1 MVPGV
6 GYGANAL
13 NTRTSL
19 DAPHPSPL
27 PLWGEGVALF
37 EAPHPSPLPC
47 GERGLLFSRPSPP
60 VGRGGC
66 SFRGPSPQPS
76 PLRGEGVPDNW
87 PVPVIT
93 VGRQFG
99 AGGAT
104 VGRMLADEL
113 KADVLDSNIIDEVA
127 RRLQLP
133 KEEVEAED
141 EQPGSLLARLLV
153 ALGSASTEPLIPPEA
168 TAWTPPNAA
177 PTFDTRKA
185 VLQITQHV
193 IEEAARAGNVVIVG
207 RGGAYILAKFPGAL
221 HLFLRAAEA
230 ARVKTVMARFSIASE
245 DEARRRIKQA
255 DENWTSYIKQV
266 YGHDRNHPAHYDMV
280 LDTGRL
286 GYDATVDAVLAAL
299 KRRKS
304 LT

>member
-1 MVPGV
+1 M
-6 GYGANAL
+6 
-13 NTRTSL
+13 
-19 DAPHPSPL
+19 
-27 PLWGEGVALF
+27 
-37 EAPHPSPLPC
+37 
-47 GERGLLFSRPSPP
+47 
-60 VGRGGC
+60 
-66 SFRGPSPQPS
+66 
-76 PLRGEGVPDNW
+76 
-87 PVPVIT
+87 PVIT

-141 EQPGSLLARLLV
+141 EQPGPLLARLLV

-168 TAWTPPNAA
+168 TAWNPPNAA

-193 IEEAARAGNVVIVG
+193 IEEAARSGNVVIVG
-207 RGGAYILAKFPGAL
+207 RGGAYILSDFPGAL
-221 HLFLRAAEA
+221 HVFLRAAEPIRIKA
-230 ARVKTVMARFSIASE
+230 TMARFNVGEE
-245 DEARRRIKQA
+245 DARRRTKQA
-255 DENWTSYIKQV
+255 DENWTAYIRQV
-266 YGHDRNHPAHYDMV
+266 YGHDRIHPAHYDMV

-286 GYDATVDAVLAAL
+286 GYQGVVNAIVAAL
-299 KRRKS
+299 KGRQPI
-304 LT
+304 T